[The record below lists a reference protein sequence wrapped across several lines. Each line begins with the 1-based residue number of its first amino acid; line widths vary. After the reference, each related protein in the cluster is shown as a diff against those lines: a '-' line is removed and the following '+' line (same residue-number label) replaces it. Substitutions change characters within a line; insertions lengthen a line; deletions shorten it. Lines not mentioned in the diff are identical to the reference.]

1 LQDFAFMET
10 TVERGRFCEVQAEK
24 YFLAEEG
31 RVLLGRNY
39 RCRGGE
45 IDLIFEESVKGSY
58 GADVELVF
66 IEVRFRLNGSW
77 MNGVE
82 SVDLRKRRRLS
93 HAIRHFL
100 MGYQGK
106 AKTLRLD
113 ILAWDGRSWVHLKN
127 ALLQS

>member
-1 LQDFAFMET
+1 MQDFGSMET
-10 TVERGRFCEVQAEK
+10 TVQRGKVCEALAEK
-24 YFLAEEG
+24 YFLAEG
-31 RVLLGRNY
+31 RRVLLGRNY

-45 IDLIFEESVKGSY
+45 IDLIFEESVGECY
-58 GADVELVF
+58 QDGIELVF
-66 IEVRFRLNGSW
+66 IEVRSRFDGSW

-82 SVDLRKRRRLS
+82 SVDFRKRRRLS

-106 AKTLRLD
+106 ATTLRFD
-113 ILAWDGRSWVHLKN
+113 ILAWDGKSWVHLKN